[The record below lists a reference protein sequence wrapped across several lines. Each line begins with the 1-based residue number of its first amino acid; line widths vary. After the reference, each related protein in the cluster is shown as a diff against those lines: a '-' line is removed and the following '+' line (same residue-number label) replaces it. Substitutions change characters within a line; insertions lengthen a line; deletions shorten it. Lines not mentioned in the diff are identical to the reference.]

1 MNHET
6 TRRTFLKKSAEAAAI
21 TAAASTLGGVH
32 AFGASTPEK
41 LNLGIIGCGGI
52 MTHHVKG
59 LVERKEAVSISYLC
73 DVDPRQ
79 IDRMATVMEG
89 FQSRPAKRTSRFE
102 DVIGDKNVDAVIIA
116 TPHHWHAPI
125 ALAAMMEGKDV
136 YIEKPI
142 SHVYNEG
149 HLIIEAAKKY
159 KRVVQQGSQM
169 RNSLVTK
176 KAGRL
181 LKQGIIGEVK
191 VARAWTA
198 ETRKS

>member
-1 MNHET
+1 MRQSI
-6 TRRTFLKKSAEAAAI
+6 TRAL
-21 TAAASTLGGVH
+21 LC
-32 AFGASTPEK
+32 
-41 LNLGIIGCGGI
+41 L
-52 MTHHVKG
+52 
-59 LVERKEAVSISYLC
+59 SISYVC

-79 IDRMATVMEG
+79 IDRMVKAMDG

-102 DVIGDKNVDAVIIA
+102 DVISDKNVDAVIIA

-159 KRVVQQGSQM
+159 KRVVQQPATCGLREQ
-169 RNSLVTK
+169 
-176 KAGRL
+176 A
-181 LKQGIIGEVK
+181 Q
-191 VARAWTA
+191 A
-198 ETRKS
+198 